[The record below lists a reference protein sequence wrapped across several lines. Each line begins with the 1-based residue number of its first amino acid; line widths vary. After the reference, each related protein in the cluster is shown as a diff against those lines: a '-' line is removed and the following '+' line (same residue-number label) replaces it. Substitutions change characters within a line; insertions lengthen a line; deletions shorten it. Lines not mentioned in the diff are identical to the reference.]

1 MCRKWRKARRWCPLC
16 PRALARPAFTADE
29 TREWQDW
36 HEYSQRDYNRYEYE
50 LDEDEEVGA
59 LHVSGSSVQGVR
71 GSIACTA
78 QSSTASV
85 KVGCSAAGPA
95 C

>member
-1 MCRKWRKARRWCPLC
+1 MQEVEKGKALVPLV
-16 PRALARPAFTADE
+16 PESFGAAAFTADE